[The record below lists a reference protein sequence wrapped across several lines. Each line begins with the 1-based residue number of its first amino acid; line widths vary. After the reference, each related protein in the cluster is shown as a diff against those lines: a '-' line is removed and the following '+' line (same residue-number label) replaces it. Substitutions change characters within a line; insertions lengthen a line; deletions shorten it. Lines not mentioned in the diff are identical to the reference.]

1 MPKGKK
7 KRVVPCC
14 SVCGKAMPEAEVWRG
29 RIVVCEKKSCRKD
42 VRAFGKSNAT
52 PRYIG
57 ANEVR
62 CGRPGCDN
70 YVPEGY
76 FQPNLQYTVCSESCY
91 WRRSWE
97 AETLTC
103 AYPPCGK
110 EFRGRSGY
118 RRYCSKEHAK
128 LHVQDQHLDSFCG
141 GFRDLYQEYIDS
153 ASLSKRSMSTQ
164 RSGLAL
170 FFHFVNEHAITDL
183 ETVVPAT
190 ITRFLKWGEETAKPS
205 VWNAIWVISSFMDWM
220 RGTGRRK
227 GANPVITRYH
237 RRPKAKRLPRPYTE
251 EQMRYIWMLLEQRG
265 TTVVRLA
272 VAIAEETGIR
282 ISELA
287 NIRMADIDPKKQR
300 LFVRLPNKTMVEA
313 WVPFHNSTVKFLKVW
328 LSERDPKLPHDF
340 LLCCGQGKPY
350 KKGRLHD
357 AIARILCKTHRGHKY
372 NDEGIDSW
380 STHRLRHLMATRLVA
395 GGANAAAVMA
405 IGRWASF
412 SAMQGYS
419 QVDDAVKA
427 RGYDEAMTKARKN
440 REQPAKATSSFRK
453 YVNQQSRL
461 PKAS

>member
-7 KRVVPCC
+7 KQVVPCC

-62 CGRPGCDN
+62 CGRPGCDK

-97 AETLTC
+97 AEILTC

-170 FFHFVNEHAITDL
+170 FFHFVNEHEITDI

-287 NIRMADIDPKKQR
+287 NIRMADIDRRSSGFSSGCPTRRWLKPGSRFTTAPSSSSRSGSLNAIPSFRTTSFCAVVKASHTKKEGCTTR
-300 LFVRLPNKTMVEA
+300 LRGSFARLIGGTSTTMRA
-313 WVPFHNSTVKFLKVW
+313 
-328 LSERDPKLPHDF
+328 
-340 LLCCGQGKPY
+340 
-350 KKGRLHD
+350 
-357 AIARILCKTHRGHKY
+357 
-372 NDEGIDSW
+372 
-380 STHRLRHLMATRLVA
+380 STH
-395 GGANAAAVMA
+395 GAPT
-405 IGRWASF
+405 GF
-412 SAMQGYS
+412 
-419 QVDDAVKA
+419 
-427 RGYDEAMTKARKN
+427 
-440 REQPAKATSSFRK
+440 ATSWLHGLWLAA
-453 YVNQQSRL
+453 QMPQ
-461 PKAS
+461 P